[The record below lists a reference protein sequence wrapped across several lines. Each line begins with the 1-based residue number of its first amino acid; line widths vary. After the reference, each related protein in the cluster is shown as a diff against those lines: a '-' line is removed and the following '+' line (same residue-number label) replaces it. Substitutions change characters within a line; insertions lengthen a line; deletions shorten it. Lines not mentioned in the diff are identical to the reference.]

1 MESLLPLSMEHL
13 RAVATGLLACAIGTT
28 GCSAQPTTPA
38 TSEPGQL
45 TVHYIDVGQADCELL
60 LSEGSAML
68 IDAGN
73 NADGDMVVD
82 YLKSQGVTRLDYVV
96 GTHPHEDHIGGLD
109 DVINNFEV
117 GTVIMP
123 EAETNTK
130 TFEDVLDAIDAKNLT
145 ITTPVPGDNYDFGGV
160 QFTILAPNGDS
171 YSSLNDYSVVIR
183 LVNGQD
189 SFLFTGDAETASE
202 KEMLQN
208 GLPLQSTVLK
218 VGHHGSSTSSSEDFL
233 NAVNPSYGI
242 ISCETGNDYG
252 HPHQETLDRLQAHN
266 ISYFRTDTQGTIIAS
281 SDGNGV
287 TFNTQPAWSGTA
299 SQAPTQSG
307 TPTVDNNPAANDPIV
322 VVTKSGSK
330 YHRPDCSQIRQSTL
344 TEMTRSEAIAQGYE
358 PCKNCKPE

>member
-1 MESLLPLSMEHL
+1 MESIFSLSMDHL
-13 RAVATGLLACAIGTT
+13 CSVALGLLACAVSTT
-28 GCSAQPTTPA
+28 GCSTPA
-38 TSEPGQL
+38 LSTEPGQL

-60 LSEGSAML
+60 LMDDSAML

-73 NADGDMVVD
+73 NDDGDMVVE
-82 YLKSQGVTRLDYVV
+82 YLKEQGVTRLDYVV

-130 TFEDVLDAIDAKNLT
+130 TFEDVLDAIDAQGLS
-145 ITTPVPGDNYDFGGV
+145 ITAPVPGDVYDFGGI

-171 YSSLNDYSVVIR
+171 YSSLNNYSVV
-183 LVNGQD
+183 LQVVNGQD
-189 SFLFTGDAETASE
+189 SFLFTGDAETESE
-202 KEMLQN
+202 QEMLQN
-208 GLPLQSTVLK
+208 GLSLRSTVLK
-218 VGHHGSSTSSSEDFL
+218 VGHHGSRSSSSEEFL
-233 NAVNPSYGI
+233 NAVSPTYAI

-252 HPHQETLDRLQAHN
+252 HPHQETLDRLQAHK
-266 ISYFRTDTQGTIIAS
+266 ISYFRTDTQGTIIAY

-287 TFNTQPAWSGTA
+287 TFNTQPAWGSTT
-299 SQAPTQSG
+299 TQ
-307 TPTVDNNPAANDPIV
+307 TPTPSTPSTSKDDPIV

>member
-1 MESLLPLSMEHL
+1 MESIFSVSMDHL
-13 RAVATGLLACAIGTT
+13 CSVALGLLACAVGTT
-28 GCSAQPTTPA
+28 GCSAVPSTPA
-38 TSEPGQL
+38 LSTEPGEL
-45 TVHYIDVGQADCELL
+45 IVHYIDVGQADCELL
-60 LSEGSAML
+60 MMDDSAML

-82 YLKSQGVTRLDYVV
+82 YLKEQGVTKLDYVV

-123 EAETNTK
+123 EAETNTR
-130 TFEDVLDAIDAKNLT
+130 TFEDVLDAIDAQGLS
-145 ITTPVPGDNYDFGGV
+145 ITTPVPGDVYDFGGI

-171 YSSLNDYSVVIR
+171 YSSLNDYSVV
-183 LVNGQD
+183 LQVVNGQD

-208 GLPLQSTVLK
+208 GLSLRSTVLK
-218 VGHHGSSTSSSEDFL
+218 VGHHGSRTSSSEEFL
-233 NAVNPSYGI
+233 NAVSPTYAI

-252 HPHQETLDRLQAHN
+252 HPHQETLDRLQAHG
-266 ISYFRTDTQGTIIAS
+266 ITYFRTDTQGTIIAY

-287 TFNTQPAWSGTA
+287 TFNTQPAWGSGSSSTA
-299 SQAPTQSG
+299 V
-307 TPTVDNNPAANDPIV
+307 TPSTPETSTPVDDTTV

-330 YHRPDCSQIRQSTL
+330 YHRPDCSQIQKSTL

>member
-13 RAVATGLLACAIGTT
+13 RTVAAGLLACAVGTT
-28 GCSAQPTTPA
+28 GCSTLPTSP
-38 TSEPGQL
+38 SGEPGAL

-60 LSEGSAML
+60 MINGSAML

-82 YLKSQGVTRLDYVV
+82 YLKEQGITRLDYVV
-96 GTHPHEDHIGGLD
+96 GTHPHEDHIGGMD
-109 DVINNFEV
+109 DVIDNFEV

-130 TFEDVLDAIDAKNLT
+130 TFEDVLDAIDAQGLS
-145 ITTPVPGDNYDFGGV
+145 ITTPVPGDSYDFGGI
-160 QFTILAPNGDS
+160 QFTILAPNGQS

-189 SFLFTGDAETASE
+189 SFLFTGDAETTSE
-202 KEMLQN
+202 KEMLKN

-233 NAVNPSYGI
+233 NAVSPTYAI

-281 SDGNGV
+281 SDGEGV
-287 TFNTQPAWSGTA
+287 HFQLQPAWSGTSA
-299 SQAPTQSG
+299 NPSG
-307 TPTVDNNPAANDPIV
+307 TPAAPSTPAAQDPMV
-322 VVTKSGSK
+322 VVTKTGSK
-330 YHRPDCSQIRQSTL
+330 YHRPDCSQIRQSVL
-344 TEMTRSEAIAQGYE
+344 TEMSRSEAIAQGYE
-358 PCKNCKPE
+358 PCKNCNPE